1 MSAGSVSRV
10 EIILEIKGKS
20 ELRCELKRHLA
31 PNTIAKIVRALP
43 IEGNAHV
50 QGNSMAYVE
59 TAIDT
64 GVERGRKEFK
74 KGDIAFL
81 TSNGSVCFFFNE
93 LISSKAM
100 SPIGKILSNI
110 EPLGELKTGDIFRLT
125 QAA

>member
-1 MSAGSVSRV
+1 
-10 EIILEIKGKS
+10 
-20 ELRCELKRHLA
+20 
-31 PNTIAKIVRALP
+31 
-43 IEGNAHV
+43 
-50 QGNSMAYVE
+50 MAYVE

-64 GVERGRKEFK
+64 GVERARKEFK

-81 TSNGSVCFFFNE
+81 TSNGSICFFFNE

-110 EPLGELKTGDIFRLT
+110 EPLGELKTGDVFRLT